1 MDFIDFGSSD
11 GMNFELFVDWSISFS
26 MGGSCFVLLF
36 DITFDKFFV
45 IFSSLGGSFSAIV
58 FSDLNFLVFILNED
72 DWVELPWSMK
82 QTVFLL
88 AY

>member
-1 MDFIDFGSSD
+1 M
-11 GMNFELFVDWSISFS
+11 
-26 MGGSCFVLLF
+26 LLF

-72 DWVELPWSMK
+72 D
-82 QTVFLL
+82 
-88 AY
+88 